1 LGFLDLKKRKV
12 VEGVKEVRDR
22 FGKWVLVMES

>member
-1 LGFLDLKKRKV
+1 LGFLDLKRKV